1 MTAAPYTPTDAD
13 PRSRAALAAAATLTV
28 LYNYRCALWQSQQ
41 AGTLPPLPPALS
53 ADALV
58 DAYGAAM
65 NRYGAEYVTFAAW
78 LQQQQTPQPPRR
90 FVVVGSND

>member
-1 MTAAPYTPTDAD
+1 MTSAP
-13 PRSRAALAAAATLTV
+13 RARAEYAAAATLTV

-41 AGTLPPLPPALS
+41 AGTRPPMPPALS

-58 DAYGAAM
+58 DAYGGAM

-78 LQQQQTPQPPRR
+78 LQQQQTPQPERR